1 MHILI
6 FGGRVMFK
14 YKEKENEKF
23 PFNLLATMDYELG
36 QALLSIDG
44 QSNLCLNYNNFLFN
58 VMRCYI
64 SYNDPYVCTFYFYF

>member
-6 FGGRVMFK
+6 FGGRIMFK

-36 QALLSIDG
+36 QALPIV
-44 QSNLCLNYNNFLFN
+44 Y
-58 VMRCYI
+58 
-64 SYNDPYVCTFYFYF
+64 